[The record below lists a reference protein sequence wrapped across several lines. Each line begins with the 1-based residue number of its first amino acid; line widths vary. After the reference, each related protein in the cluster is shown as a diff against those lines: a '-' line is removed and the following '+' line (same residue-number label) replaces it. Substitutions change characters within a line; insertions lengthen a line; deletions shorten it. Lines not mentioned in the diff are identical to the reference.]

1 MGIKLDIWNQRML
14 LLMQHCIDNSTVD
27 TQKDFLE
34 SLGLK
39 DTALRPIR
47 IGERGFTVQQI
58 VTAAKKYK
66 VNPGWI
72 LGLDQ
77 QMRIVKNKSALQNL
91 KDAVRAVE
99 AELVK

>member
-1 MGIKLDIWNQRML
+1 MPAKLDIWNQRML
-14 LLMQHCIDNSTVD
+14 LLMQHSIDTNKIE

-58 VTAAKKYK
+58 VTASKKYK
-66 VNPGWI
+66 VNASWI
-72 LGLDQ
+72 LGLEQ
-77 QMRIVKNKSALQNL
+77 QMSITPKKNALQNL

-99 AELVK
+99 AEMIK

>member
-1 MGIKLDIWNQRML
+1 MAIKLDIWNQRML

-39 DTALRPIR
+39 DTALRSIR

-58 VTAAKKYK
+58 VTASKKYK
-66 VNPGWI
+66 VNASWI

-77 QMRIVKNKSALQNL
+77 QMTITKKKTALQNL